1 MIALRVQRIFIKR
14 MIDIRLFTTF
24 RVPAPVSGVY
34 SVANESELWVVA
46 RESRRRRRPIFL
58 LGGGSN
64 VLFTKPFRGDVIRID
79 IPGFARDE
87 GTDFVE
93 YTVGAGEEWDSVVEK
108 AAKSGLWGIEC
119 LAGIPGRAGAAPVQ
133 NIGAYGAE
141 LKDVLV
147 TVETMDLETG
157 EIKSRPAGELQLGYR
172 DSLFKRDLKGKEAIL
187 RITLRLSRQK
197 PPANKHARLG
207 LTPAELDG
215 MDAQMIREHVLRVR
229 AAKLPAEEE
238 AGSAGS
244 FFKNPEV
251 EVDVAQQ
258 LKSAYPD
265 LPSYPGEHGGVK
277 LSAGWLIDRAGWK
290 GIRQG
295 DAGVWPQQALV
306 LVNYGEAKGSEIQQL
321 ACDIVESVEHQFG
334 VHLTPEVNIL

>member
-64 VLFTKPFRGDVIRID
+64 VLFTKPFKGDVIRID

-87 GTDFVE
+87 GADFVE

-108 AAKSGLWGIEC
+108 AANEGLWGIEC

-147 TVETMDLETG
+147 AVETMDLETG